1 MLWACFHF
9 PQLALDAIRID
20 ADSLDAKTRGQ
31 PFAVVDG
38 PPQRRHVV
46 LANSIARKSGVRPG
60 HAVAAAQTLC
70 PRLTT
75 ASRDETAERV
85 ALESI
90 AAWAYRFSAEV
101 SIAAPDTIFV
111 EVGASLALFEGWP
124 ALERRLRSEI
134 ATFGFAYSL
143 TAAPTAAGA
152 RVLATHADGITI
164 PSIALLATA
173 LGVVP
178 LAASGFDEKIVAA
191 LRGMGFR
198 TLSDLF
204 RLPRAEL
211 ARRIGET
218 SLDHLDRMRGLAAE
232 SLLRYRPPAR
242 YERRLEFSFGIESHG
257 PLAFPL
263 QRLIR
268 EFALF
273 LIARDGGVQRFALV
287 LGHERGA
294 STRIEIGLLAP
305 QRDATALLEL
315 ARTRLERIELHA
327 PVHALTLRADD
338 LPPLCPLHRDL
349 FDAGRSEALD
359 WPALAERLCARLGD
373 KALHG
378 LACAADHRPELAWRP
393 ISAREAMR
401 RSDATADADQGK
413 SRALSRKRLVGDN
426 DASDPAIAA
435 PIRKARTKRGT
446 PTLVPAIAAKA
457 RPFWLLRRPNVLR
470 GTIARI
476 LAGPERIESGWW
488 DEDDQRRDYYVI
500 ETNLGQRAWAF
511 VETGMPADR
520 RAPWMLHG
528 WFA

>member
-20 ADSLDAKTRGQ
+20 ADRAGAQ
-31 PFAVVDG
+31 QPPFAVIDG
-38 PPQRRHVV
+38 PLQRRHVV
-46 LANSIARKSGVRPG
+46 LADAAARNAGVRAG
-60 HAVAAAQTLC
+60 HALAAAQTLC
-70 PRLTT
+70 PRLIT
-75 ASRDETAERV
+75 APRDETAERV

-101 SIAAPDTIFV
+101 SIAAPDTVFL
-111 EVGASLALFEGWP
+111 EVGASLALFGGWP
-124 ALERRLRSEI
+124 AIERRLRSEI
-134 ATFGFAYSL
+134 ARFGFAYSL
-143 TAAPTAAGA
+143 TAAPVATGA
-152 RVLATHADGITI
+152 RVLAAHGDGITI
-164 PSIALLATA
+164 PAVAQLVAA
-173 LGVVP
+173 LGAVP
-178 LAASGFDEKIVAA
+178 LDASGFDEKTVAA
-191 LRGMGFR
+191 LRGMGFH

-211 ARRIGET
+211 ARRIGQA
-218 SLDHLDRMRGLAAE
+218 SLDHLDRMRGHVAE

-268 EFALF
+268 EFTLF
-273 LIARDGGVQRFALV
+273 LIARDGGVQRFSLV

-315 ARTRLERIELHA
+315 ARTRLERIGLPA

-338 LPPLCPLHRDL
+338 LPPLCPLHQDL
-349 FDAGRSEALD
+349 FDAGRREALD
-359 WPALAERLCARLGD
+359 WPALAERLCARLGE
-373 KALHG
+373 KALYG
-378 LACAADHRPELAWRP
+378 LACAADHRPQLAWRP
-393 ISAREAMR
+393 IGALDAMR
-401 RSDATADADQGK
+401 RSDAPPHADRGK
-413 SRALSRKRLVGDN
+413 LRAPSQANIAGN
-426 DASDPAIAA
+426 GEAPAHAIALTT
-435 PIRKARTKRGT
+435 RKAKKKRGA
-446 PTLVPAIAAKA
+446 PALVPAVHAKT

-470 GTIARI
+470 GTITRI

-488 DEDDQRRDYYVI
+488 DEDDQRRDYYVV